1 MVMRRSIGHG
11 PLLWILLLMVVLMW
25 LKVVFV

>member
-1 MVMRRSIGHG
+1 MRWSIGHG

>member
-1 MVMRRSIGHG
+1 MRWSIGHG
-11 PLLWILLLMVVLMW
+11 PLLWVLLLLLMVLMW